1 MADDEGENR
10 FRIASVSLDER
21 LVLRR
26 TPEVEQERAVA
37 IFDLVE
43 SNRLRLLNG
52 PDGPYA
58 LHLAVIERRLM
69 LRIAAPDHSPPL
81 EIAVS
86 LGDFRKIVKDYF
98 TLCDSYY
105 EAIKRLSPSR
115 IEAIDMGRRALHDEG
130 ADKLQQALATH
141 IELDHDTARRL
152 FTLLCVLHFRTRAR

>member
-1 MADDEGENR
+1 MPDKEAESR

-43 SNRLRLLNG
+43 NNRFRLLEG
-52 PDGPYA
+52 PAGPYA
-58 LHLAVIERRLM
+58 LHLAVAERRLK
-69 LRIAAPDHSPPL
+69 LRVAAPDGSPPL

-86 LGDFRKIVKDYF
+86 LGGFRRIVKDYF
-98 TLCDSYY
+98 TVCDSYY

-115 IEAIDMGRRALHDEG
+115 IETIDMGRRALHDEG
-130 ADKLQQALATH
+130 ADKLQQALAPQV
-141 IELDHDTARRL
+141 ELDRDTARRL
-152 FTLLCVLHFRTRAR
+152 FTLLCVLHFRALSE